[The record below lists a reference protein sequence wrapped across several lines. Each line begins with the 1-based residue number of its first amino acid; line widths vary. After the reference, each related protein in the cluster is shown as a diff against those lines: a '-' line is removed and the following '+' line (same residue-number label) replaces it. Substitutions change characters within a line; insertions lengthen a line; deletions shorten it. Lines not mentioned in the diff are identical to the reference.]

1 MILAIRPYCFK
12 VGFFKSCWR
21 VQGEA
26 GQKLHYP
33 PENYHV
39 PISKGKERLVLE
51 TSMFQ
56 GICEFWGGVYYL
68 VLFRLLFRDWCGLFF
83 TA

>member
-26 GQKLHYP
+26 GQKLP
-33 PENYHV
+33 P
-39 PISKGKERLVLE
+39 SKITMSPFQKERKGLSSNQHVSGDMLVLGGGNYIIW
-51 TSMFQ
+51 FFFGCFF
-56 GICEFWGGVYYL
+56 GIGV
-68 VLFRLLFRDWCGLFF
+68 VLFF